1 MSNKTPIDGR
11 SYLYTQKG
19 SSKWYAHL
27 FVDKERITFST
38 KESDIEK
45 ARAKALKQL
54 GALESDI
61 NNRHSGKKSAF
72 GVVAQEYIKSIEES
86 SSATKND
93 KTYCSALRK
102 YHIPFFGKIKIN
114 KITEENIEDF
124 NVFREKIFGKP
135 FSKSTILNHNAAMNK
150 VFRLAVRKGLMK
162 KSDIPSL
169 ESFGERTKSRDQ
181 FQVEDIIKIQDYLLN
196 TKSKNKVRNETF
208 QLLYDY
214 IDFVLNT
221 GVRPGTEVNHIQWK
235 DLVLYVKDNIVRLGV
250 NVRKGKNS
258 SRKGARKVVP
268 KYAFMYNYLDLIRN
282 NPDRDPEDYVFRTK
296 SGKSLDQVGKVF
308 SDILLKLDIKEGVNG
323 PRTLYSL
330 RQTFVTSM
338 LKDGWNHHVIA
349 KALGTSVQM
358 IEAHYDKSTIDDF
371 EDQILKIKIEEDED
385 LDYKSVQSYIL
396 ENYGTYKGLV
406 REFIRQKKSEL
417 GEHYRVDD
425 YIGVLQELRK
435 AKTILD
441 NEKQAYIVK
450 KEVEKRRR
458 AEIKA
463 MAKKAKIKRPL
474 LTKAKSNSEAS

>member
-1 MSNKTPIDGR
+1 MSNKTFIDGR

-27 FVDKERITFST
+27 YVDKERITFST

-45 ARAKALKQL
+45 ARARALKQL

-72 GVVAQEYIKSIEES
+72 GVVAQEYIESIEES

-102 YHIPFFGKIKIN
+102 YHIPFFGKMKIN
-114 KITEENIEDF
+114 KITDEKIEDF

-150 VFRLAVRKGLMK
+150 VFKLAARKGLMK
-162 KSDIPSL
+162 KSAIPAL
-169 ESFGERTKSRDQ
+169 ESFGERTQSRDQ
-181 FQVEDIIKIQDYLLN
+181 FEVEDIIKIQDYLLN
-196 TKSKNKVRNETF
+196 TRSKNKVRNETY

-221 GVRPGTEVNHIQWK
+221 GVRPGTEVNNIQWK
-235 DLVLYVKDNIVRLGV
+235 DLVLYVKKNIVRLGI

-258 SRKGARKVVP
+258 SRKGARKVIP
-268 KYAFMYNYLDLIRN
+268 SYAFMYNYLDLIKN
-282 NPDRDPEDYVFRTK
+282 NPNRHPEDYVFRTT

-308 SDILLKLDIKEGVNG
+308 SEILLKLNIKEGANG

-338 LKDGWNHHVIA
+338 LKDGWNHHLIA
-349 KALGTSVQM
+349 KAVGTSVQM

-371 EDQILKIKIEEDED
+371 EDQILKVKIEEDEF

-396 ENYGTYKGLV
+396 ENYDTYKGLV
-406 REFIRQKKSEL
+406 REFLRQKQIEL
-417 GEHYRVDD
+417 GDKYRVDD
-425 YIGVLQELRK
+425 YSGVLQEL
-435 AKTILD
+435 
-441 NEKQAYIVK
+441 
-450 KEVEKRRR
+450 
-458 AEIKA
+458 
-463 MAKKAKIKRPL
+463 KKAKVVIESKRKEFNEKREKEKKRKIMVRKTAKKVKLKIK
-474 LTKAKSNSEAS
+474 